1 MEEHGVIDIECIDL
15 SDDFDVSIGE
25 IRDGNDYE
33 QEAVLLD
40 SEGEEER
47 EMKEMSRHVKDRLA
61 LEGVL
66 QFLENFVPETEM
78 DMQVVQNSLK
88 TVKTLQ
94 AKISAQR
101 VNQTKIA
108 DSFFRTQ

>member
-1 MEEHGVIDIECIDL
+1 P
-15 SDDFDVSIGE
+15 
-25 IRDGNDYE
+25 
-33 QEAVLLD
+33 
-40 SEGEEER
+40 
-47 EMKEMSRHVKDRLA
+47 RHVKDRLA

-78 DMQVVQNSLK
+78 DMQAVQNSLK

-101 VNQTKIA
+101 ANQAKIT
-108 DSFFRTQ
+108 DSFF